1 MPIRPPATQFT
12 PKTVSI
18 KTVGTQTFLCSSSNK
33 LAINLANVVKV
44 FSTDYNYHLYPGAED
59 GDAYQEPILGQ
70 CLGIQL
76 TDESVTYI
84 ASTPEGTVRKDRR
97 HYHVYQD
104 EVLVTT
110 LLETFF

>member
-1 MPIRPPATQFT
+1 MT
-12 PKTVSI
+12 I
-18 KTVGTQTFLCSSSNK
+18 KIVGTQTFLTSAANK
-33 LAINLANVVKV
+33 LAINLAHVVRVFFTEYSYYPSKV
-44 FSTDYNYHLYPGAED
+44 EE
-59 GDAYQEPILGQ
+59 GDDFVEALLGEAYGV
-70 CLGIQL
+70 QL